1 VPNFGDELNAWLWPK
16 LLPAF
21 FDADERELFLGIGSI
36 LFDDYPSRAQKIV
49 FGSGYGGYTPPPRI
63 DDTWTFYFVRG
74 PRTAQALGLDGSL
87 ALGDAAMLLR
97 LIPDELPLPSSLPSG
112 VAYMPHWDSA
122 ASGTWEQLAVRAGMR
137 YIDPRWPVERVIAA
151 IGACELLVSEA
162 MHGAIVADALRI
174 PWIPFLPHPIHR
186 FKWYDFA
193 ESLGL
198 ELRFAQSAQLTWVDA
213 LATRLVQYPLAERRA
228 RYYGHR
234 MRHFGGAAYRWN
246 AVRALRAAARTRPF
260 LSDDRTIERVT
271 QRMAAELERLRAD
284 YPGSVSGFAR
294 QPMTGGPQRSEDR
307 EGFTGG
313 ESTTRTAILGLPQA
327 CAPLEDDRA
336 PA

>member
-1 VPNFGDELNAWLWPK
+1 MQASRSTIAAVQLRYWRGAVPNFGDELNAWLWPK

-36 LFDDYPSRAQKIV
+36 LFHDYPSTAQKVV
-49 FGSGYGGYTPPPRI
+49 FGAGYGGYTPPPRI
-63 DDTWTFYFVRG
+63 DHTWTFYFVRG
-74 PRTAQALGLDGSL
+74 PRTAQVLGLDPRL
-87 ALGDAAMLLR
+87 ALGDAALLVR
-97 LIPDELPLPSSLPSG
+97 LIPDELPLPASLPSG

-122 ASGTWEQLAVRAGMR
+122 GSGTWEQLAVRAGMR

-151 IGACELLVSEA
+151 IRSCELLVSEA

-193 ESLGL
+193 ESLGV
-198 ELRFAQSAQLTWVDA
+198 ELTFAQSAQLTWVDA
-213 LATRLVQYPLAERRA
+213 LATRLVRYPHAERRA

-234 MRHFGGAAYRWN
+234 MRHLGGAAYRWN

-260 LSDDRTIERVT
+260 LSDERTIERVT
-271 QRMAAELERLRAD
+271 RRMAAELERLRAD
-284 YPGSVSGFAR
+284 YA
-294 QPMTGGPQRSEDR
+294 
-307 EGFTGG
+307 
-313 ESTTRTAILGLPQA
+313 TRTAILGSPPA
-327 CAPLEDDRA
+327 SPCAPLEDDRA

>member
-16 LLPAF
+16 LLPEF
-21 FDADERELFLGIGSI
+21 FDADDRELFIGIGSI
-36 LFDDYPSRAQKIV
+36 LFHDYPATARKIV

-63 DDTWTFYFVRG
+63 DATWTFYFVRG
-74 PRTAQALGLDGSL
+74 PRTAQVLGLDPEL
-87 ALGDAAMLLR
+87 ALGDAALLLR
-97 LIPDELPLPSSLPSG
+97 LIPREIPPAAEAPCG

-122 ASGTWEQLAVRAGMR
+122 LNGEWEGLALRAGMR

-151 IGACELLVSEA
+151 IRSCELLVSEA

-198 ELRFAQSAQLTWVDA
+198 SLTFAQSAQLTWVDA
-213 LATRLVQYPLAERRA
+213 LATRLERHPLAERRA

-234 MRHFGGAAYRWN
+234 MRHLGSAVYRWN
-246 AVRALRAAARTRPF
+246 AVRALRAAARTRPY
-260 LSDDRTIERVT
+260 LSADRTIERTT
-271 QRMAAELERLRAD
+271 QRMADQLERLRAD
-284 YPGSVSGFAR
+284 
-294 QPMTGGPQRSEDR
+294 QP
-307 EGFTGG
+307 
-313 ESTTRTAILGLPQA
+313 TRTASLASLPDPGP
-327 CAPLEDDRA
+327 CAPREDDRA
-336 PA
+336 PV